1 MSLVD
6 QLRAL
11 ITDLFAMFIP
21 SEAITRLLASI
32 FMITFWVIL
41 AFIVMRV
48 VKMIIFKTKKLEER
62 LDRKE
67 TKEQETLRKLVN
79 NIIRFFFVFWILIM
93 ILNELGLDL
102 VPLLAGAGVLAF
114 AVGFGAQELIKDI
127 ISGIFL
133 IVEKTFK
140 IDDYVE
146 IGSHAGTVIDV
157 GIRRIKIQTWKGEV
171 ITINNGDIK
180 TVKNFSINPSYAVIE
195 FRAGYEFDIREFEKE
210 DFKKML
216 KAFKETFTDVLE
228 MPKTIPLIDING
240 GLQFT
245 VNIKTKIRK
254 HIAVEREFRRALI
267 NYFNDKNITIKTPIH
282 IEKV

>member
-133 IVEKTFK
+133 IVEKK
-140 IDDYVE
+140 L
-146 IGSHAGTVIDV
+146 
-157 GIRRIKIQTWKGEV
+157 
-171 ITINNGDIK
+171 
-180 TVKNFSINPSYAVIE
+180 
-195 FRAGYEFDIREFEKE
+195 
-210 DFKKML
+210 L
-216 KAFKETFTDVLE
+216 KLMIMSKSVVMQELLLMWELE
-228 MPKTIPLIDING
+228 
-240 GLQFT
+240 
-245 VNIKTKIRK
+245 
-254 HIAVEREFRRALI
+254 E
-267 NYFNDKNITIKTPIH
+267 
-282 IEKV
+282 